1 MKKTTQTNNLLEQ
14 KKYGKTSVEERLLSL
29 DTLRGFDMFWI
40 IGGGALLSSLANAT
54 GWNWLEV
61 TAHFMHSH
69 SQWEGFHFYDL
80 IFPLF
85 MFISGVAIP
94 YALISLQEKG
104 VDNNILF
111 KKIFKRMVL
120 LFLFGLV
127 YNGITKNGFSE
138 IRVLSVLSQIGIAYF
153 FASLI
158 MIHTSKISA
167 RLLWLTGIL
176 SAITVLQFLIP
187 IPGFGAGV
195 FTPEGS
201 INAWI
206 DQHFLPGR
214 LIYKTYDPE
223 GILSIVSATSITLMG
238 ALAGLLLR
246 DKNYTQNRKTSILL
260 ISGVSLVLLALLLSP
275 IYPIIKKI
283 WTVPFNMLTS
293 GISFLL
299 LAIFYYIIDVKM
311 WRGWILFFRVIGLN
325 SITIYMGFRILD
337 FPSEFFL
344 GSIIKLAG
352 SYGSSIEWFGVIL
365 LEWLML
371 YYFYK
376 KKIFLRV

>member
-1 MKKTTQTNNLLEQ
+1 MKKTTQSNDLLEQ
-14 KKYGKTSVEERLLSL
+14 KKHGKTSVDERLLSL

-69 SQWEGFHFYDL
+69 SQWEGFSFYDL

-176 SAITVLQFLIP
+176 SAIAVLQFLIP

-238 ALAGLLLR
+238 AFAGLLLR
-246 DKNYTQNRKTSILL
+246 DKNYTQNKKTSILL
-260 ISGVSLVLLALLLSP
+260 ISGASLVLIALLLSP

-352 SYGSSIEWFGVIL
+352 PYGSSIEWFGVIL

-376 KKIFLRV
+376 KKIFLRI